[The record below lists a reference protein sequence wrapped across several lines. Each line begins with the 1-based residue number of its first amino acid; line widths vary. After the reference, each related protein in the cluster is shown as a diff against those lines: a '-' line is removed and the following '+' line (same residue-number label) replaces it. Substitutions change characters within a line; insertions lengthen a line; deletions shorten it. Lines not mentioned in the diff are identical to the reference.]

1 MFNGSCQSEWTKDFK
16 EKLDICTILK
26 LLFVCLKGFAVKGWS
41 HSASHGDQN
50 QNYFVKIKE
59 LFCPGAES
67 FLSYTWILRKMKVGL
82 NPEMN

>member
-1 MFNGSCQSEWTKDFK
+1 MFNGSCQSEQTKDFK

-50 QNYFVKIKE
+50 QNYLVKIEE
-59 LFCPGAES
+59 LFRPES
-67 FLSYTWILRKMKVGL
+67 FTQKMKVGL
-82 NPEMN
+82 SPEVK